1 MGKHSS
7 NFNPEQ
13 ENLFRITDSETETLS
28 TSTAS
33 APPQRRQEGTP
44 PPFPLREVPNGQRVR
59 IVSLPRGESGARL
72 EALGIRPG
80 KIVTKLSGMP
90 FSGPVALEL
99 DGRQIA
105 VGHGVSRA
113 ILVENVPD
121 P

>member
-1 MGKHSS
+1 MGRKIS
-7 NFNPEQ
+7 NFDSEQ
-13 ENLFRITDSETETLS
+13 KKFCQRTDSEAETRS
-28 TSTAS
+28 EPTDAE
-33 APPQRRQEGTP
+33 PPRWRQEAGKGCS
-44 PPFPLREVPNGQRVR
+44 LRDVSNGRKVR
-59 IVSLPRGESGARL
+59 ILSLPRGESGARL

-113 ILVENVPD
+113 ILVEEVPE

>member
-1 MGKHSS
+1 MGRQAS

-13 ENLFRITDSETETLS
+13 ENLFRRTDSEEEALS
-28 TSTAS
+28 NPTAS
-33 APPQRRQEGTP
+33 EPPHPRQEAGGLRC
-44 PPFPLREVPNGQRVR
+44 PLRDVPNGRRVR
-59 IVSLPRGESGARL
+59 VVSLPRGESGARL

-113 ILVENVPD
+113 ILVEEVPE

>member
-1 MGKHSS
+1 M
-7 NFNPEQ
+7 
-13 ENLFRITDSETETLS
+13 RD
-28 TSTAS
+28 
-33 APPQRRQEGTP
+33 
-44 PPFPLREVPNGQRVR
+44 VPNGRRVR
-59 IVSLPRGESGARL
+59 VVSLPRGESGARL

-113 ILVENVPD
+113 ILVEEAPE